1 MTTYRVTWTID
12 LDAASPQEA
21 AEKAL
26 AIQRDPNSIAQVF
39 EVHED
44 KRGKLHTID
53 LQEKG

>member
-1 MTTYRVTWTID
+1 MTTYRVTWSID

-26 AIQRDPNSIAQVF
+26 AIQRDPASIAQVF
-39 EVHED
+39 EVREE